1 MAIVIRNNGGKWQKA
16 IKVEFAAEAQ
26 LQKLLYDSPELIPT
40 YEEDK
45 PAVFVREAALPGSG
59 YTDLLGVDGNGNI
72 LIVETKLARNDEVRR
87 KVIGQVLE
95 YAAYLWKMSFD
106 DFDSLFVSREG
117 TRVLDMLEA
126 KNPGIVR
133 DEVRDAITRNLS
145 SGAFQLFIAVDQM
158 NEELE
163 NIISYVSSRGSGL
176 RLEVLEFDLHQ
187 SGPMEILV
195 PRRYGQ
201 LSSSEAT
208 RTQQKSA
215 KTTDEILETISIEK
229 HKRLFRLLIELWQ
242 EAGHLVKPGTVGAS
256 FQTRIGDKFRAIF
269 WAYPDNLQN
278 AFSEFSKYG
287 LAEDV
292 LNEYRLTI
300 SKLAGFNSPD
310 ILTKPQPITKF
321 ANLSEDTIRAFIS
334 SSLQLVDDWRSA
346 LTPAET

>member
-16 IKVEFAAEAQ
+16 TKVEFAAEAQ

-40 YEEDK
+40 YEEDQL
-45 PAVFVREAALPGSG
+45 AVFIREAGLPGSG

-72 LIVETKLARNDEVRR
+72 LVVETKLARNDEVRR

-106 DFDSLFVSREG
+106 DFDSLFISREG
-117 TRVLDMLEA
+117 TPILDLLDA
-126 KNPGIVR
+126 KIPGIIR
-133 DEVRDAITRNLS
+133 EEVRDAISRNLS

-163 NIISYVSSRGSGL
+163 KIISYVSSRGSGL

-201 LSSSEAT
+201 FSPPEGT
-208 RTQQKSA
+208 RTQTKPV
-215 KTTDEILETISIEK
+215 KTIDEILATILDEK
-229 HKRLFRLLIELWQ
+229 HKRIFALLVKVWQ
-242 EAGHLVKPGTVGAS
+242 EAGQLVKPGRVGAS
-256 FQTRIGDKFRAIF
+256 FQAKIGEKYRAIF

-278 AFSEFSKYG
+278 AFSEFSKM
-287 LAEDV
+287 
-292 LNEYRLTI
+292 R
-300 SKLAGFNSPD
+300 
-310 ILTKPQPITKF
+310 
-321 ANLSEDTIRAFIS
+321 FI
-334 SSLQLVDDWRSA
+334 
-346 LTPAET
+346 